1 MSTTSPEQGATA
13 PAPADLA
20 PPTAP
25 DRPSARRPEPAPAP
39 RIRRILAHTVLEA
52 RILLSN
58 GEQLLVAIALPAMVL
73 IGLRLLPIGRLEG
86 AQPIETAL
94 AATLGTALISTSF
107 TSQAIQTGFD
117 RRNGVLRWVA
127 TTPLGRDGYLAGKIL
142 ATLLVHVVQV
152 LVLGL
157 LAVILGWRPNLL
169 ELLAV
174 VPVWLLGTIA
184 FGSLG
189 LLVAGLLR
197 TEAVLAVSNLVFVI
211 LVAAGGIAFPTS
223 SYPRLLHGL
232 VDLLPS
238 GALGELLRAC
248 LAGGDVTGGS
258 IIVLVLWAAGG
269 SLAVARWFRWTSV

>member
-1 MSTTSPEQGATA
+1 MSTTTPGTA
-13 PAPADLA
+13 PASPSPMAG
-20 PPTAP
+20 
-25 DRPSARRPEPAPAP
+25 RPGPEPAP
-39 RIRRILAHTVLEA
+39 RLRRVLAHTALEA
-52 RILLSN
+52 RVLLSN
-58 GEQLLVAIALPAMVL
+58 GEQLMVAIALPAMVL

-142 ATLLVHVVQV
+142 ATVLVHLVQV

-157 LAVILGWRPNLL
+157 LAVILGWRPGAL
-169 ELLAV
+169 ELLSA
-174 VPVWLLGTIA
+174 VPVWLLGTVA

-211 LVAAGGIAFPTS
+211 LVAAGGVAFPTS

-248 LAGGDVTGGS
+248 LAGGEFRGGS
-258 IIVLVLWAAGG
+258 IVVLALWAIGG
-269 SLAVARWFRWTSV
+269 SLAVSRWFRWTSD